1 MADSPGNYNSTEDN
15 VEFLNRTYNYGPATF
30 DRRQLF
36 VSTYTYRMPFLR
48 SHHGLVGGAL
58 AGWELSGIMRF
69 QTGAYLTPTGS
80 ATGVTRRSSYDG
92 QPVTVSDPAP
102 NKWFNTAAFTNAPVA
117 ALGNAG
123 VGVIEGPD
131 WFQCDVSL
139 RKVFRIREGWTL
151 KFQADAFNLPNHTN
165 FDNPN
170 VSTSGGSSDGT
181 ISSAEPPRNLQFGV
195 RLAF

>member
-1 MADSPGNYNSTEDN
+1 
-15 VEFLNRTYNYGPATF
+15 V
-30 DRRQLF
+30 
-36 VSTYTYRMPFLR
+36 
-48 SHHGLVGGAL
+48 
-58 AGWELSGIMRF
+58 SGIFRF

-80 ATGVTRRSSYDG
+80 STGVTRRSSYVG
-92 QPVTVSDPAP
+92 GPVSIDDR
-102 NKWFNTAAFTNAPVA
+102 NQNHWFNTAAFTNAPVA

-131 WFQCDVSL
+131 WVQCDISL

-151 KFQADAFNLPNHTN
+151 RFTADAINAPNHTN

-170 VSTSGGSSDGT
+170 VSTSGGSSYGT